1 MSMFLNNISLRP
13 SCYDCR
19 FTSVNR
25 QGDITLGDFWGIGR
39 KYPERD
45 DDKGISLIILNSEK
59 GKIAYREI
67 ADKFDIFESDI
78 ETAKA
83 GQKTLSSPTTKNP
96 KHEEFYSLYAE
107 KGVKCATEEVTE
119 VPSALKKL
127 YYAVMRWGL
136 DLARKILKKGY

>member
-1 MSMFLNNISLRP
+1 MRLECGSS
-13 SCYDCR
+13 DCR

-67 ADKFDIFESDI
+67 ADKFDTFESDI
-78 ETAKA
+78 DTAKE
-83 GQKTLSSPTTKNP
+83 GQLILSTSVK
-96 KHEEFYSLYAE
+96 KHVKYDEFFRLYAQ
-107 KGVKCATEEVTE
+107 KGIKVAAETTVYIPGK
-119 VPSALKKL
+119 LKQRYEMYK
-127 YYAVMRWGL
+127 RWAL

>member
-45 DDKGISLIILNSEK
+45 DDKGISLIIINTEK
-59 GKIAYREI
+59 GEKAYGEI
-67 ADKFDIFESDI
+67 ADKFDTFESDI
-78 ETAKA
+78 DTAKTSQHTMSA
-83 GQKTLSSPTTKNP
+83 PTHKNP
-96 KHEEFYSLYAE
+96 KHEEFYKQYCDQGLKPSIE
-107 KGVKCATEEVTE
+107 KVTS
-119 VPSALKKL
+119 VPSASKKM
-127 YYAVMRWGL
+127 YYALKSSALNLV
-136 DLARKILKKGY
+136 RKIFKK